1 MIRCLNL
8 RTFSKTSFAFPETS
22 CQGLSC
28 YCKQRDNA
36 IKYHHFQSLQR
47 ALLFRKPL
55 VKDYLAIVSK
65 EIMQLNIITFKVFN
79 LLCLL

>member
-36 IKYHHFQSLQR
+36 IKYHHFQSLQL
-47 ALLFRKPL
+47 ALLTLIPE
-55 VKDYLAIVSK
+55 A
-65 EIMQLNIITFKVFN
+65 NIFNTNIT
-79 LLCLL
+79 CPQ